1 MAVRTIDLRNQGDL
15 AAAPIT
21 LPRPE
26 IDIDAALGAVRPIM
40 AQVKADGAQALY
52 ALSEKFDGVKPPSLR
67 VPKSAIDKAVE
78 ELDEDV
84 RCALQVAIGNAMEA
98 HRAQLPVPKTV
109 EILPGGK
116 IIQRWRPIARVG
128 LYVPGGLAVYPSSV
142 VMNAVPALVAGVDS
156 MVVASPPQKGNGGLP
171 HPTVLAACGLLGVK
185 EVIAVGGAQAIAAMT
200 YGFKD
205 TEAEKPYYCAPVD
218 KVTGPGNIYVAAA
231 KRVAQETCGIDAEA
245 GPSEIAV
252 LADEDAD
259 PRLVAKDLIS
269 QAEHDPA
276 AAAVLVTD
284 SPALADAVKTE
295 LARLAPRAKH
305 AKRVTQALNGP
316 QSAVVLTD
324 DLDAAIAV
332 VNRYAPEHLQ
342 IMTKHAL
349 GVAERITAAGAIF
362 VGEFSPVPLGDYV
375 AGSNHVL
382 PTGGTARFASGLNVM
397 AFLKSTQIIDYTKD
411 ALAQV
416 TPALVALANAEDLPA
431 HGESALARFEE
442 DLGGACDPAEDDGTV
457 AEGREG
463 QGGVRLPVRSE
474 LQDVEPYGAPVL
486 DVPVRLN
493 VNENPFEPAEE
504 VVDSITEAVRDVAT
518 GLNRYSDRDAWELRE
533 QLSSYLQ
540 YEAGVNVKPSQIWA
554 ANGSNEIML
563 QLLQAFGGPGRLAM
577 AQWPTYSMYPEYA
590 RDTNTEFLLVGE
602 KGAQKARK
610 KPPRFKPGKLIRAM
624 KVHRPS
630 VVFLA
635 SPNNPTGSPVPLA
648 DIEDILKAAR
658 TTGPSGSNGGF
669 GSTSSIVI
677 VDEAYAEFRD
687 PGMHSAL
694 EFVDRYPNLVVTRT
708 MSKAFAAAGLR
719 LGYLV
724 ANPKIVDEVQ
734 KVRLPYHLSLLT
746 QAAAIATLKHADLQ
760 LEQVGLLREER
771 EALSEWLEGHGL
783 QVAPSASNFLM
794 FGRLENPTGVW
805 EKLVE
810 KGVLVREVGPV
821 GYLRVTVGT
830 PEENKKFKEALEEVL
845 RW

>member
-15 AAAPIT
+15 ADAPIT

-26 IDIDAALGAVRPIM
+26 TDIDAALGDVRSIM
-40 AQVKADGAQALY
+40 AQVKTHGAEALY
-52 ALSEKFDGVKPPSLR
+52 ALDEKFDGVRPPSLQ
-67 VPKSAIDKAVE
+67 VPKSAIDQAVE

-84 RCALQVAIGNAMEA
+84 RCALQVAIAHAKEA
-98 HRAQLPVPKTV
+98 HRAQLPVSKTV
-109 EILPGGK
+109 EVLPGGK
-116 IIQRWRPIARVG
+116 ITQRWVPVSRVG

-142 VMNAVPALVAGVDS
+142 VMNVVPALVAGVDS
-156 MVVASPPQKGNGGLP
+156 MVVASPPQKENGGLP

-185 EVIAVGGAQAIAAMT
+185 EIIAVGGAQAIAAMA
-200 YGFKD
+200 YGFED
-205 TEAEKPYYCAPVD
+205 AGAERPYRCAPVD

-252 LADEDAD
+252 LADGDAD
-259 PRLVAKDLIS
+259 PHLVAVDLIS
-269 QAEHDPA
+269 QAEHDPS

-284 SPALADAVKTE
+284 SPSLAKKVQKE
-295 LARLAPRAKH
+295 LARLAPATKH
-305 AKRVTQALNGP
+305 AKRVEQALNGP
-316 QSAVVLTD
+316 QSAIVLTD
-324 DLDAAIAV
+324 DMDAAIAV

-342 IMTKHAL
+342 VMTADASK
-349 GVAERITAAGAIF
+349 VAERITSAGAVFIGQF
-362 VGEFSPVPLGDYV
+362 APVPLGDYV
-375 AGSNHVL
+375 GGSNHVL

-397 AFLKSTQIIDYTKD
+397 AFLKSMQIVDYSKD
-411 ALAQV
+411 ALARV
-416 TPALVALANAEDLPA
+416 TPALVALANAEGLPA
-431 HGESALARFEE
+431 HAESALARFEG
-442 DLGGACDPAEDDGTV
+442 DLGGPCDSLEEETASS
-457 AEGREG
+457 EG
-463 QGGVRLPVRSE
+463 QEGETGGEVRLPVRSE
-474 LQDVEPYGAPVL
+474 LQDVAPYGAPVL

-493 VNENPFEPAEE
+493 VNENPFQPAEE
-504 VVDSITEAVRDVAT
+504 VVDSIAEAVREVAA

-533 QLSSYLQ
+533 ELSSYLR
-540 YEAGVNVKPSQIWA
+540 YEAGVLVKPDQIWA

-563 QLLQAFGGPGRLAM
+563 QLLQAFGGPGRVAM

-590 RDTNTEFLLVGE
+590 RDTNTEFVLVGE
-602 KGAQKARK
+602 KGAQKTRK
-610 KPPRFKPGKLIRAM
+610 KPPRFKPHKLIRAM

-648 DIEDILKAAR
+648 DIEEILKVAK
-658 TTGPSGSNGGF
+658 TTGPNGANGGPS
-669 GSTSSIVI
+669 STASIVI

-687 PGMHSAL
+687 PGVRSAL
-694 EFVDRYPNLVVTRT
+694 ELVDRYPNLVVTRT

-724 ANPKIVDEVQ
+724 SDPKVVDEVQ

-760 LEQVGLLREER
+760 LEQVGLLRQER
-771 EALSEWLEGHGL
+771 EALSEWLEDRGL
-783 QVAPSASNFLM
+783 QVAPSASNFLL
-794 FGRLENPTGVW
+794 FGRLENPTEVW
-805 EKLVE
+805 ERLVE

-830 PEENKKFKEALEEVL
+830 PEENDRFREALEEVL
-845 RW
+845 